1 MAEYNPKKTMYDGT
15 KGPKGPG
22 CPLCGSTEVHY
33 CRGRE
38 DRNPYNPYQS
48 TVEKN
53 IKKEIETLKPAGI
66 ENWSVGFD
74 NFWTLLDRLSRQN
87 KYSNYPPYNIIKH
100 NFDKYSIEVAV
111 AGFAREEID
120 IEKEGNT
127 LSIRGL
133 KDAVK
138 NETYL
143 HQGIAGRTFRLE
155 FALAMYVNVVN
166 AELVDGIL
174 RIDLEREIPEEMRPL
189 KIAIN

>member
-1 MAEYNPKKTMYDGT
+1 MAEYNTDKTKYE
-15 KGPKGPG
+15 GPKGPG
-22 CPLCGSTEVHY
+22 RMGDPFHPYEQ
-33 CRGRE
+33 
-38 DRNPYNPYQS
+38 PYNPYQS
-48 TVEKN
+48 KIERTV
-53 IKKEIETLKPAGI
+53 KKEIETLKPAGI

-111 AGFAREEID
+111 AGFAREDID
-120 IEKEGNT
+120 IEREGDT

-133 KDAVK
+133 RDNLK

-166 AELVDGIL
+166 AELADGIL
-174 RIDLEREIPEEMRPL
+174 RIDLERNKVARPL